1 MDQTEYILPETD
13 DILSQELLD
22 LIAETPEVPAPAP
35 EEPPV
40 RKPERRKPKKKSVFY
55 KIYWAV
61 TILLFIGICCLM
73 IPLRSWLVRY
83 EASQPEYMCRQVFQ
97 DLFAD
102 PDWAVLYSLADVDD
116 TPYENRDTYVA
127 YMEQKVG
134 TAELTCTETSAGL
147 SGDHKYLIKL
157 GDEKLASFTLTGST
171 NSDNITE
178 WALGVVEVFFDRTQ
192 SVTVNKLPGQTVYI
206 NGTALDDSHTVR
218 YTATTAEDYL
228 PEGVHGYRMEQQTL
242 TGLLIDPEITVFN
255 ADGSEA
261 EMAADENGI
270 LTPVLYDHNPISQE
284 EWDIAVGAAKADAKY
299 SIYALGATGL
309 REYFDPNSQVY
320 KDLCDTPMYT
330 QPYTG
335 YSFDEA
341 LTEVSEFCRY
351 SENVFSARVV
361 LRLNVE
367 RASGGTKVFDLNK
380 TYFFT
385 KNSAGKYLVTNYSSA
400 SALDRTQQV
409 RLTFMLGDQ
418 ILDTQMVDAHADS
431 ISLPDITAPAGQVFK
446 GWAVQEDDSSGK
458 ITMTI
463 VLVPD
468 GSGNA
473 YHDPAAA
480 LEPMTLYPVFAAE

>member
-1 MDQTEYILPETD
+1 MDQKEYILPETD

-22 LIAETPEVPAPAP
+22 LIAETPAQPASAP
-35 EEPPV
+35 EEPTFK
-40 RKPERRKPKKKSVFY
+40 KPERSKPKKRSVFY
-55 KIYWAV
+55 PIYAIV
-61 TILLFIGICCLM
+61 TALLFIGICCLM
-73 IPLRSWLVRY
+73 IPLHSWLVRY
-83 EASQPEYMCRQVFQ
+83 EASQPEYMCQQVFQ

-102 PDWAVLYSLADVDD
+102 PDWAVLYSLAGTED
-116 TPYENRDTYVA
+116 TPYENRDTYAA

-134 TAELTCTETSAGL
+134 SADLTCTETSAGL

-171 NSDNITE
+171 NSSNITE
-178 WALGVVEVFFDRTQ
+178 WALGTVEVFFERTL
-192 SVTVNKLPGQTVYI
+192 SVTVYKLPGQTVYI

-218 YTATTAEDYL
+218 YTATAAEEYL

-242 TGLLIDPEITVFN
+242 TGLLMEPQILVRN

-261 EMAADENGI
+261 KMAADESGI
-270 LTPVLYDHNPISQE
+270 LSPVLSDPEAISQA

-299 SIYALGATGL
+299 SIYALGTTGL

-335 YSFDEA
+335 YSFDES
-341 LTEVSEFCRY
+341 LTEVTEFCRY
-351 SENVFSARVV
+351 SENVFSARVT

-367 RASGGTKVFDLNK
+367 RASGGTKTFDLNK

-409 RLTFMLGDQ
+409 RLTFLQNGQ
-418 ILDTQMVDAHADS
+418 VLDTQMVDAHADS
-431 ISLPDITAPAGQVFK
+431 ISLPQISAPTGQVFK
-446 GWAVQEDDSSGK
+446 GWAVQEDDGSGK

-468 GSGNA
+468 ESGNA

>member
-1 MDQTEYILPETD
+1 MDQTEYSVPKAE
-13 DILSQELLD
+13 DILSQELMD
-22 LIAETPEVPAPAP
+22 LIAESPGEPAP
-35 EEPPV
+35 EMPPMK
-40 RKPERRKPKKKSVFY
+40 KPERRKPKKKPVFY

-61 TILLFIGICCLM
+61 TVLLFIGICCLM
-73 IPLRSWLVRY
+73 IPLRSWLIRY
-83 EASQPEYMCRQVFQ
+83 EASQPGYMCQQVFQ
-97 DLFAD
+97 DLFAN
-102 PDWAVLYSLADVDD
+102 PDWAVLYSLAGEED
-116 TPYENRDTYVA
+116 TLYENRDTYVA
-127 YMEQKVG
+127 YMKQKVG

-147 SGDHKYLIKL
+147 SGDHKYIIKL

-178 WALGVVEVFFDRTQ
+178 WSLSSVAVFFERTQ
-192 SVTVNKLPGQTVYI
+192 SVTVNKLPEQTVYI

-218 YTATTAEDYL
+218 YTATAAESYL

-242 TGLLIDPEITVFN
+242 TGLLMAPEITVFN

-270 LTPVLYDHNPISQE
+270 LSPVLSDPETITQT
-284 EWDIAVGAAKADAKY
+284 EWNIAVGAAKADAKY

-320 KDLCDTPMYT
+320 KDLVDAPMYA
-330 QPYTG
+330 QPYNS
-335 YSFDEA
+335 YRFDEA

-367 RASGGTKVFDLNK
+367 RASGGTKVFDLDK

-385 KNSAGKYLVTNYSSA
+385 KNNAGKYLVTNYYSA
-400 SALDRTQQV
+400 SALDTTLQV
-409 RLTFMLGDQ
+409 RLTFMQ
-418 ILDTQMVDAHADS
+418 NSEILDTQMVDAGADA
-431 ISLPDITAPAGQVFK
+431 ISLPEITVPEGKVFK
-446 GWAVQEDDSSGK
+446 GWAVQENDGSGK

-463 VLVPD
+463 VLVPGED
-468 GSGNA
+468 GTA
-473 YHDPAAA
+473 YHDPAEA
-480 LEPMTLYPVFAAE
+480 LDPMILYPVFVAE